1 MDSLIQFLFEHAPY
15 AHWIIF
21 SALMLAGINVPI
33 SEDLMIIF
41 SAIIAA
47 TIVPENTFK
56 LFTAVFLG
64 CYISDWVCYWIGRK
78 LGPKLWNIRWFAKTF
93 DQKRLSQ
100 IQNYYEKYGFKT
112 LLFGRFIPFG
122 VRNGLFLAAGLGK
135 MHFGKFLL
143 SDGIACLCSNTTLFL
158 LAYYGS
164 RNYEALIASLKTFNL
179 FLFGAFVV
187 SLIGLI
193 WYKKRKKLQTLREK
207 EPASQSCTEQ
217 EETKS

>member
-1 MDSLIQFLFEHAPY
+1 MDALIQFLFEHAPY
-15 AHWIIF
+15 AHWIVF
-21 SALMLAGINVPI
+21 SALMLAGFNVPI

-47 TIVPENTFK
+47 TIIPENTAK
-56 LFTAVFLG
+56 LFASVFLG

-78 LGPKLWNIRWFAKTF
+78 FGPKLWNIRWFAKTF
-93 DQKRLSQ
+93 DQKKLAQ

-143 SDGIACLCSNTTLFL
+143 SDGIACLCSNTALFL
-158 LAYYGS
+158 LAYHGS
-164 RNYEALIASLKTFNL
+164 RNYETLIHSLKTFNL

-193 WYKKRKKLQTLREK
+193 WYKKKRKSQAQNEK
-207 EPASQSCTEQ
+207 
-217 EETKS
+217 

>member
-1 MDSLIQFLFEHAPY
+1 MDSLIQFLLEHAQN

-21 SALMLAGINVPI
+21 SALMLAGFNVPI

-41 SAIIAA
+41 SAIIAS

-56 LFTAVFLG
+56 IFAAVFLG

-78 LGPKLWNIRWFAKTF
+78 FGPKLWNIRWFAKTF
-93 DQKRLSQ
+93 DQKRLAQ
-100 IQNYYEKYGFKT
+100 IHNYYEKYGFKT

-143 SDGIACLCSNTTLFL
+143 SDGIACLCSNTVLFL

-179 FLFGAFVV
+179 FLFGAFLV

-193 WYKKRKKLQTLREK
+193 WYKKRKKLLTLKERGPAGQSCIGQEEK
-207 EPASQSCTEQ
+207 EP
-217 EETKS
+217 